1 MNKFLS
7 WLLNYTTKLLSNDR
21 GFATISKG
29 KTFGATESVT
39 NTKLHAL
46 VDDGTVTGIV
56 NADID
61 AGADIDSSK
70 IDLSSSGYMTT
81 GANLTVTG
89 THTYSTAPVFSVN
102 PVFSIAV
109 TLPVSS
115 QLATSAAP
123 TSDADI
129 ANKKYIDDRLPSGVI
144 LMWSGSVLTIPT
156 GWLIC
161 DGTNST
167 PNLTDRFVIHADND
181 VGGTNNVG
189 ASGGVSTHALSIA
202 ELAAHTHSFSIGTG
216 SSATPQNYGAA
227 TNGSQ
232 STTEKTTGS
241 TGSGT
246 AHTNRDKYYAL
257 AYIMKS

>member
-1 MNKFLS
+1 VAVL
-7 WLLNYTTKLLSNDR
+7 
-21 GFATISKG
+21 SKG

-189 ASGGVSTHALSIA
+189 ASGGVSTHSLSIA
-202 ELAAHTHSFSIGTG
+202 ELASHTHTQRANDDNNVSTVGNNSPNNK
-216 SSATPQNYGAA
+216 AND
-227 TNGSQ
+227 TNA
-232 STTEKTTGS
+232 GS
-241 TGSGT
+241 TASAGSGT
-246 AHTNRDKYYAL
+246 AHTNRDKFYAL
-257 AYIMKS
+257 AFIMKT